1 MCALPKNY
9 RKNVSILP
17 KKFGPEQRQELLDQ
31 IMDNGTYLPR
41 GVMTEDL
48 DESFIEFVKKELEI
62 VIDGEKVP
70 VIFLTLQRWMEFS
83 RTWEFSDK
91 HKDIKIPFITIVR
104 KPDIQPGTDQQGL
117 FNTATRLTYTYY
129 QVPTFDGIRKGVD
142 VYKIPQPTAVDLNYE
157 VRIFC
162 NKMRDLNKMQVK
174 VHQVFRSKQ
183 FYISPNGHPMPI
195 VLDTIGD
202 ESPISDFEN
211 RRFYIQLFDMR
222 LQGYILDS
230 DEFEVIPAKNRALL
244 MYETD
249 DKIVTPIIKVKAEK
263 DTSLITYNIIFKP
276 FSSTT
281 FKHTAN
287 YDIKFTTL
295 SGLLNIT
302 SLVITHNNNI
312 VMVPFIVS
320 TGDNISFTITKP
332 GALEG
337 RFTLNGNLL

>member
-1 MCALPKNY
+1 MALPSNYKKNI
-9 RKNVSILP
+9 SILP
-17 KKFGPEQRQELLDQ
+17 KKFGPEQREELLNQ

-41 GVMTEDL
+41 GVMAEDL
-48 DESFIEFVKKELEI
+48 DSSFIEFIKKDLEI
-62 VIDGEKVP
+62 IIDGEKIP

-83 RTWEFSDK
+83 RTWEFTDK

-117 FNTATRLTYTYY
+117 WNTATRLTYNYF

-142 VYKIPQPTAVDLNYE
+142 VYKIPQPTAIDLSYE

-174 VHQVFRSKQ
+174 VHQAFRSRQ

-195 VLDTIGD
+195 VLDSIGD

-211 RRFYIQLFDMR
+211 RRFYVQLFDMR

-230 DEFEVIPAKNRALL
+230 DEFQIIPAKNRSLL
-244 MYETD
+244 TYEINN
-249 DKIVTPIIKVKAEK
+249 KISKPIIRIKAEK
-263 DTSLITYNIIFKP
+263 DTSLITYNLIFKP
-276 FSSTT
+276 LSDTVFTT
-281 FKHTAN
+281 TATF
-287 YDIKFTTL
+287 DMKFTTL
-295 SGLLNIT
+295 VGLINIT
-302 SLVITHNNNI
+302 SLIITVNNNI
-312 VMVPFIVS
+312 VTTPFIVS
-320 TGDNISFTITKP
+320 IGDEITFTITKP
-332 GALEG
+332 GQLEG